1 MDQEFPIQLS
11 QRGQDAR
18 QEVPMRTPKQLYA
31 QERIIYQPELLTC
44 PHCGD
49 LLVMYPYLAW
59 DKTVQML
66 DRVLSVASRPGHCP
80 HATCAGSRMRLL
92 SAQGQRIAL
101 PGSSYGYDV
110 LVRIGWRRQEYRATY
125 GEIHTELASQVRIS
139 ESHVRSLY
147 QHFYLPLL
155 ACHERQHHDHL
166 AQIAKQQGGLI
177 VALDGLAPQG
187 GEPQIWFIRELF
199 SGLTLRS
206 GWLCQQDQP
215 TFEAFLAPLQ
225 HLEWPILAVLSDK
238 QTGLVPA
245 VAAVLP
251 NMRHQFCQAHYLRNL
266 AEPLAEADAAFKMA
280 LRQQVRQQVG
290 DVIRQAPQAA
300 PGHAGVLTVTGLVPS
315 PCEEPKAA
323 ASQRPTPIVS
333 PTALEPEADEVITQL
348 VHHTRYLLTLK
359 GRPPFRLAGLE
370 TYERLQNVARVSL
383 ELLAQRSELRL
394 AQLYRG
400 LQAALSPFAET
411 FQELQQGAAWLRDIA
426 YILEPAATQ
435 PMSAAY
441 VAGQLRG
448 YLDTV
453 RRRPNVTPT
462 LSAFGRHLDKVSRSY
477 WPGLF
482 HCYDVPGLPRTNNE
496 IESRFRDT
504 ERRLLRTTGQKGLTQ
519 RTLQRQGI
527 WELLPR
533 PPTEAQLLKA
543 VCQTPS
549 EDLAQERR
557 RFAAHRQRFRL
568 QSRSLRQ
575 TQAQFDQLRQRWP
588 ALQATGTG

>member
-1 MDQEFPIQLS
+1 
-11 QRGQDAR
+11 
-18 QEVPMRTPKQLYA
+18 MRTPKQLYA

-49 LLVMYPYLAW
+49 LLVMCPYLTW
-59 DKTVQML
+59 DKTVQLL
-66 DRVLSVASRPGHCP
+66 DRVLSVASRPGRCP

-92 SAQGQRIAL
+92 SAAGQRIAL

-110 LVRIGWRRQEYRATY
+110 LVRIGWWRQESRATY
-125 GEIHTELASQVRIS
+125 GEIHTALASQVRIS
-139 ESHVRSLY
+139 ESHVRYLY
-147 QHFYLPLL
+147 QHLYLPLL

-166 AQIAKQQGGLI
+166 AQIATQQGGLI

-187 GEPQIWFIRELF
+187 GEPHMWFIRELS

-206 GWLCQQDQP
+206 GWLGQQDQP
-215 TFEAFLAPLQ
+215 TFEAFLAPLK

-251 NMRHQFCQAHYLRNL
+251 NIRHQFCQAHYLRNL
-266 AEPLAEADAAFKMA
+266 AEPLAEADAAFKLT
-280 LRQQVRQQVG
+280 LRQHVRQQVG
-290 DVIRQAPQAA
+290 AVIRQEPQAA
-300 PGHAGVLTVTGLVPS
+300 PGHAGVLTVTGLLPS
-315 PCEEPKAA
+315 PFEEPKAP

-333 PTALEPEADEVITQL
+333 PTALAPEADEVITQL
-348 VHHTRYLLTLK
+348 FHHPRYLRTLK

-370 TYERLQNVARVSL
+370 TYARLQHLARFSL
-383 ELLAQRSELRL
+383 ELLAKRYEPRL
-394 AQLYRG
+394 AQLYQG
-400 LQAALSPFAET
+400 LQSALSPLTET
-411 FQELQQGAAWLRDIA
+411 SQELQQGAAWLRDIA

-435 PMSAAY
+435 PMSAAH

-453 RRRPNVTPT
+453 RRWPNGTPT
-462 LSAFGRHLDKVSRSY
+462 FYAFGRHLDKVSRSY

-482 HCYDVPGLPRTNNE
+482 HCYDVPGLPQTNNE

-504 ERRLLRTTGQKGLTQ
+504 GRRLLRTTGQKGLTQ
-519 RTLQRQGI
+519 RTLQRQGA

-533 PPTEAQLLKA
+533 PPTEAQLLDA
-543 VCQTPS
+543 VCQTLP
-549 EDLAQERR
+549 EELAQERQ

>member
-1 MDQEFPIQLS
+1 
-11 QRGQDAR
+11 
-18 QEVPMRTPKQLYA
+18 MRTPKQLYA
-31 QERIIYQPELLTC
+31 QERIIYQPEILTC

-49 LLVMYPYLAW
+49 LLVLCPYLAW

-66 DRVLSVASRPGHCP
+66 DRVLSVASRPGRCP

-92 SAQGQRIAL
+92 SAEGQRIAL

-110 LVRIGWRRQEYRATY
+110 VVRIGWWRQEHRATY
-125 GEIHTELASQVRIS
+125 GEIHTELTSQVRIS
-139 ESHVRSLY
+139 ESHVRYLY
-147 QHFYLPLL
+147 QQVYLPLL

-166 AQIAKQQGGLI
+166 AQVAKQQGGLI

-187 GEPQIWFIRELF
+187 GEPQIWFIRELS

-245 VAAVLP
+245 VAAVWP
-251 NMRHQFCQAHYLRNL
+251 NIRHQFCQAHYLRNL
-266 AEPLAEADAAFKMA
+266 AEPLAEADAAFKGA
-280 LRQQVRQQVG
+280 LRQHVRQHVG
-290 DVIRQAPQAA
+290 NGIRQEPQAA
-300 PGHAGVLTVTGLVPS
+300 PGPAGVLTVTGLLPS
-315 PCEEPKAA
+315 PCEAPKAS
-323 ASQRPTPIVS
+323 ASQRPVPRVS
-333 PTALEPEADEVITQL
+333 PTALVPEADDVITQL
-348 VHHTRYLLTLK
+348 FHHTRYLLTLK

-370 TYERLQNVARVSL
+370 TYERLQNVTSFSL
-383 ELLAQRSELRL
+383 ELLAKRYEPRL
-394 AQLYRG
+394 AQLYQG

-411 FQELQQGAAWLRDIA
+411 YQELQQGAAWLRDIA
-426 YILEPAATQ
+426 YILEPVATQ
-435 PMSAAY
+435 PTSAAH

-462 LSAFGRHLDKVSRSY
+462 LETFGHHLDKVSRSY

-496 IESRFRDT
+496 LESRFRDT
-504 ERRLLRTTGQKGLTQ
+504 GRRLLRTTGQKGQTQ
-519 RTLQRQGI
+519 RTLQRQGA

-533 PPTEAQLLKA
+533 PPTEAKLLDA
-543 VCQTPS
+543 IRHTPS
-549 EDLAQERR
+549 EDLAQERQ

-588 ALQATGTG
+588 ALQATGIG